1 MMQPDLPLFSADL
14 GERWESLKPHLHK
27 AYLEVVAEL
36 TDEKDISDEEL
47 GRKISAARTVW
58 TRITNKMAQLESAP
72 SKPKH
77 QRLNRT
83 P

>member
-1 MMQPDLPLFSADL
+1 MPQPEIPLFKPATPE
-14 GERWESLKPHLHK
+14 GWEGVKPHLYK
-27 AYLEVVAEL
+27 AYLEVVAEM
-36 TDEKDISDEEL
+36 TVAETPHEEK
-47 GRKISAARTVW
+47 GRQITVAHDLW
-58 TRITNKMAQLESAP
+58 VRLNNKMAQLESAP